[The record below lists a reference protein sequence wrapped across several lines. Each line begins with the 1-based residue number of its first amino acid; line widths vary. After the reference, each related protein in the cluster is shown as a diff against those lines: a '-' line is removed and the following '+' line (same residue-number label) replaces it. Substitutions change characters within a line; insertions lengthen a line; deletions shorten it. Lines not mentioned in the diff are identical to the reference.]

1 MKALLAFLGWVL
13 QLAFAIL
20 DKKIERDK
28 EKKIAK
34 EEVLGELREGIKKRD
49 PSLVNAAFD
58 KLRRI

>member
-1 MKALLAFLGWVL
+1 MKAFLAFLGWMI

-20 DKKIERDK
+20 DQKVTKDK
-28 EKKIAK
+28 EQKLAK